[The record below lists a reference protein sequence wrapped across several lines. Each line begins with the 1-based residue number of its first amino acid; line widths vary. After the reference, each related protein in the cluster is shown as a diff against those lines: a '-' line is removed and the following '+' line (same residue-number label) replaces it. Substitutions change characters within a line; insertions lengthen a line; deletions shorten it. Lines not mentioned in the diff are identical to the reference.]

1 MKKITAVQ
9 ARDDHRVWM
18 RFEDGVEGEV
28 NLSHLV
34 GVGVFRIWRDP
45 QRFQQVRVGEFGE
58 LSWGEDV
65 DLCPD
70 SLYLQVTGRAAE
82 EVFEARA
89 AATHA

>member
-28 NLSHLV
+28 DLSHLV
-34 GVGVFRIWRDP
+34 GVGVFRIWRDR

-82 EVFEARA
+82 EAFETRE